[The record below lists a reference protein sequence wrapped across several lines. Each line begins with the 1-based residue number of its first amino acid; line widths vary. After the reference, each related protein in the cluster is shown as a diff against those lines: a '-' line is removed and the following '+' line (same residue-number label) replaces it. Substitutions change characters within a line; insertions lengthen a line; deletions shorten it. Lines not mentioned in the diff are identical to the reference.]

1 MVLGVEPLQGA
12 IGELMD
18 DEPQGEVS
26 DQADGTDSDG
36 SEEPEDDGSSS
47 ASTQQLSD
55 DSLDLRRRKFLI
67 HHPTSIQRKERSFAK
82 MRKKQRSIMNSDVMN
97 SMMAALA
104 PHWV

>member
-1 MVLGVEPLQGA
+1 MISNPGSSGWAVVLGVEPLQGA

-18 DEPQGEVS
+18 DEPQGEAS
-26 DQADGTDSDG
+26 DQADGTDSEG

-55 DSLDLRRRKFLI
+55 DSLDLRRRKLLI

-82 MRKKQRSIMNSDVMN
+82 T
-97 SMMAALA
+97 
-104 PHWV
+104 